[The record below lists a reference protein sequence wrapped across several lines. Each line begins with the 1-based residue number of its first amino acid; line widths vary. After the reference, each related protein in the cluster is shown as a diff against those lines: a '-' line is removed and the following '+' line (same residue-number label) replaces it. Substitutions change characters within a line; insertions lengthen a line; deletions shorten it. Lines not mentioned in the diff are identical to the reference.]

1 MRRIVIS
8 SVKIA
13 LSLSIFALMLGLSLW
28 GYDRHLVYTRGVPTA
43 EQLGDDPWR
52 LLKFYPYSGNHMSP
66 NMHRVGPMPW
76 ENQET
81 YSDFDVHT
89 GDHGFIVDF
98 DLENPPPKAKD
109 EFRILLVGGSGA
121 QGWGARTNADMF
133 HTRLQVHLNEQF
145 GPKTRLKYTVINL
158 AMAGAISYQNYVS
171 LNIWGHKLEP
181 DLIVSYSGGN
191 DVFVPMNTGNDAY
204 LGFSGVA
211 AFNAMPHPKPG
222 QASRWFDEYLPGL
235 AAYTSVKQLLG
246 INAVDPTVRKN
257 YLIRQEYNSARGF
270 AGKDRLFEVALPN
283 YVHALQSIKRDFEG
297 IPMIV
302 MFQAIDW
309 RQAYPYLDD
318 EYADFT
324 NRAERQLKNYLN
336 DRWCFIDYHQHWKEN
351 KWFDKAELFFGLH
364 LTNELHELVA
374 KHTVSQV
381 PAEFW
386 RREAVITGNRK
397 LVSR

>member
-1 MRRIVIS
+1 MRKILIG

-13 LSLSIFALMLGLSLW
+13 LALAIFTVILGFSLW
-28 GYDRHLVYTRGVPTA
+28 LYDRHLVSTRGVPTA
-43 EQLGDDPWR
+43 EQMGNDPWR
-52 LLKFYPYSGNHMSP
+52 LLKSYPYSGNHMSP
-66 NMHRVGPMPW
+66 NMHRVGPMSW
-76 ENQET
+76 ENQEQ

-109 EFRILLVGGSGA
+109 EFRIVLVGGSGA

-133 HTRLQVHLNEQF
+133 HTRLQVHLNERF
-145 GPKTRLKYTVINL
+145 GPETKLKYTVINL

-181 DLIVSYSGGN
+181 DLIISYSGGN
-191 DVFVPMNTGNDAY
+191 DIFVPMNTGNDAY
-204 LGFSGVA
+204 LGFVGVA
-211 AFNAMPHPKPG
+211 NLPNPAPSR
-222 QASRWFDEYLPGL
+222 ASRWFDENLPGI
-235 AAYTSVKQLLG
+235 AAYTSVKDLLG
-246 INAVDPTVRKN
+246 INAVHPSARRT

-297 IPMIV
+297 IPMVV

-324 NRAERQLKNYLN
+324 DRVELQLKNHVN
-336 DRWCFIDYHQHWKEN
+336 DRWYFIDYHQHWKKN
-351 KWFDKAELFFGLH
+351 KWFDKAVLYFGLH

-386 RREAVITGNRK
+386 RREVVPASDKKVA
-397 LVSR
+397 SR